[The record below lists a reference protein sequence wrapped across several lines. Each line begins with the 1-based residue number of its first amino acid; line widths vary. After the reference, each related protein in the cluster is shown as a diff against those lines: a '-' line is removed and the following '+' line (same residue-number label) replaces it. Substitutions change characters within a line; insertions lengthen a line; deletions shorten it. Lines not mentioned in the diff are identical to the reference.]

1 LPEGEQELF
10 DYLYK
15 FDPKIFREETLK
27 DVARKKDWIT
37 AAADPLLGP
46 VERDILIL
54 DPFAALA
61 EPSCNEGFN

>member
-1 LPEGEQELF
+1 VLLF

-15 FDPKIFREETLK
+15 FGPEIFRVETLK
-27 DVARKKDWIT
+27 DVARKKNWIT
-37 AAADPLLGP
+37 AAADPLLGS

-61 EPSCNEGFN
+61 EPSCKEGFN

>member
-15 FDPKIFREETLK
+15 FDPETFRVATLM
-27 DVARKKDWIT
+27 DVARKENWIT
-37 AAADPLLGP
+37 DAAGPLLGS

-54 DPFAALA
+54 DPLVALA
-61 EPSCNEGFN
+61 EPSCKEGFN

>member
-1 LPEGEQELF
+1 MPEGEQELF

-15 FDPKIFREETLK
+15 FDPETFRVATLM

-37 AAADPLLGP
+37 AAADPLLGL

-61 EPSCNEGFN
+61 EPSCKEGFN